1 MAPLQITSLK
11 DLDQAVQSVRTGAER
26 TVRALRDLITHER
39 DSLQVLRLMKF
50 SDSARAPGEDRC
62 LNLIEQVNQTLTN
75 LLRLQ
80 AARWALLQHAELLQ
94 QGLRIHL
101 GSHTGFDL
109 ESVGSGVLAAEVFAA
124 NHPRQH
130 DRLRKDVARLGL
142 APGVLHR
149 YVFFSCPGYA
159 PGRRIELETVPGIE
173 LWSLASD
180 HALKS
185 AA

>member
-1 MAPLQITSLK
+1 MAPLQITSIK
-11 DLDQAVQSVRTGAER
+11 DLDQAVQSVRAGAER

-50 SDSARAPGEDRC
+50 SDSTRAVREDRS

-80 AARWALLQHAELLQ
+80 AARWVLQ
-94 QGLRIHL
+94 QHSELMPQGIRLHL

-109 ESVGSGVLAAEVFAA
+109 ESVGSGLMAAEVFAA

-130 DRLRKDVARLGL
+130 DRLRKDVARLAL
-142 APGVLHR
+142 APGVMHR

-159 PGRRIELETVPGIE
+159 PGRRVELESVPGIE

-185 AA
+185 LA